1 MCTIYIVRTC
11 SRQGP
16 IQAEWRGQEWK
27 GCPSTTWCGRGRER
41 ARRREGQ
48 REERTGR
55 RKWEVIITNHNSAH
69 KCTRNI
75 QTHASSPR
83 LPRSN
88 AISFS
93 SASAATTTTA
103 PVAAAPFVW
112 GGEEAGAN
120 DICPDFARQMCS
132 VAMLCRL
139 PSHAHAT
146 STPARA

>member
-1 MCTIYIVRTC
+1 
-11 SRQGP
+11 
-16 IQAEWRGQEWK
+16 
-27 GCPSTTWCGRGRER
+27 
-41 ARRREGQ
+41 
-48 REERTGR
+48 
-55 RKWEVIITNHNSAH
+55 
-69 KCTRNI
+69 
-75 QTHASSPR
+75 